1 MSKKEIEDVLTRIN
15 EKLLDINNLYEKLEN
30 SYSINKAF
38 IDENSDD
45 SLKKLVNDELAIIK
59 SQSND
64 VSKMLNQLQESFEF
78 LTSLQNNGKN
88 RIQYIYDL
96 LSDKV
101 LEDIKEKS
109 ESFYK
114 SYNEVFNGENG
125 DLAEDFITKY
135 EKINNLYKKLYENN
149 NDKQSVSE
157 ELEEKIDNFFETY
170 SILIKNDD
178 DNSIY
183 NEFIKKNDDFNNKKL
198 N

>member
-64 VSKMLNQLQESFEF
+64 VSKMVNQLKESFEF

-88 RIQYIYDL
+88 R
-96 LSDKV
+96 KF
-101 LEDIKEKS
+101 KS
-109 ESFYK
+109 RKSKSF
-114 SYNEVFNGENG
+114 
-125 DLAEDFITKY
+125 
-135 EKINNLYKKLYENN
+135 
-149 NDKQSVSE
+149 
-157 ELEEKIDNFFETY
+157 
-170 SILIKNDD
+170 
-178 DNSIY
+178 
-183 NEFIKKNDDFNNKKL
+183 FIK
-198 N
+198 